1 MLRKLPKIELHCH
14 LDGSL
19 RVDSII
25 DIAKK
30 ENIEL
35 PSFNIEEVNK
45 LVKVQSDCTS
55 LVEYLKKFDLP
66 NKVMQSKESLKRVT
80 YELLEDA
87 SRENIKYMEI
97 RFAPMLHT
105 SKGLS
110 IDEVIESVVCGV
122 EEAQKV
128 YDIKANLILGC
139 MRSMSEEDAFLVV
152 NEGRKFLNNGVV
164 AIDLCGPEME
174 GFSSRFKAPIDL
186 ARSYGYR
193 VTIHAGEAASGIN
206 VIEAVNILGAE
217 RIGHGVRIKDLK
229 DAYDLVKDKNIVL
242 EMCPTSNIQTKA
254 VELFNEHPFY
264 KFYKDDVRVT
274 LNTDNRTVS
283 DIDLTNEFDLIFN
296 NFKLDLNDYN
306 KIYLHTVD
314 ATFADEETKEWLRDF
329 IIDIDK

>member
-1 MLRKLPKIELHCH
+1 MLKKLPKIELHCH
-14 LDGSL
+14 LDGSV

-45 LVKVQSDCTS
+45 LVKVPSDCTS
-55 LVEYLKKFDLP
+55 LVEYLKRFDLP

-80 YELLEDA
+80 FELLEDA

-105 SKGLS
+105 LKGLS
-110 IDEVIESVVCGV
+110 IDEVIESVVCGI
-122 EEAQKV
+122 EEAQNF
-128 YDIKANLILGC
+128 YDIKANLIIGC

-152 NEGRKFLNNGVV
+152 NLGRKFLNKGVV

-174 GFSSRFKAPIDL
+174 RFSREFKAPIDL
-186 ARSYGYR
+186 AKSYGYR

-217 RIGHGVRIKDLK
+217 RIGHGVMIKDLK
-229 DAYDLVKDKNIVL
+229 EAYDLVKDKNIVL

-254 VELFNEHPFY
+254 VDSSKEHPFY

-296 NFKLDLNDYN
+296 NFEMDLKDYKKLYLN
-306 KIYLHTVD
+306 TVD
-314 ATFADEETKEWLRDF
+314 ATFADEETKKWLRNF
-329 IIDIDK
+329 IIDINK